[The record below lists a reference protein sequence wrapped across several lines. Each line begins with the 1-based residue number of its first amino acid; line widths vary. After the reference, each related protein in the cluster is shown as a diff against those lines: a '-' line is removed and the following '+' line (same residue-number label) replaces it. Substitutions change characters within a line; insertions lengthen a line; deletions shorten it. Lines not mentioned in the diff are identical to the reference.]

1 MCGALEKRL
10 NELLFTLWNEVE
22 VLNAGG
28 IARLCTACNV
38 IGAANYTR
46 NTSGLSF

>member
-1 MCGALEKRL
+1 MCGVLEKRL
-10 NELLFTLWNEVE
+10 NELLFALWNEVE

-28 IARLCTACNV
+28 LACLCTACNM
-38 IGAANYTR
+38 IGAAKYTR